1 MALENTI
8 ETTNVKKTT
17 ILQMASSIENNR
29 IKSNMDSSSSYDVTM
44 KIRVYYEALTKSNF
58 LVYFCLLLYIC
69 ICLVGNIVTGVILYK
84 HQNTPPALED
94 IAPLVPINVSKEYTE
109 EEYFDLYQ
117 LFMNGSNEQVSNYL
131 SIS

>member
-8 ETTNVKKTT
+8 ETTNVKKTNQT

-69 ICLVGNIVTGVILYK
+69 ICLVGNIVTGIILYK

-94 IAPLVPINVSKEYTE
+94 IAPLVPINATE
-109 EEYFDLYQ
+109 
-117 LFMNGSNEQVSNYL
+117 NIN
-131 SIS
+131 ISLPI